1 MALVRPEL
9 VDLYQRAKTL
19 EYVTEQIKPFQEKL
33 VKDRKPDPTPEE
45 GKTELTDAQKRQIRD
60 QDNSDGVKKIEEISR
75 LMGEAPK
82 LKFNVNVF
90 RHGVNFDMTEDEI
103 RQDEA

>member
-9 VDLYQRAKTL
+9 VDLYKRAKTL

-60 QDNSDGVKKIEEISR
+60 
-75 LMGEAPK
+75 
-82 LKFNVNVF
+82 
-90 RHGVNFDMTEDEI
+90 
-103 RQDEA
+103 